1 MQDIFSAFILGTL
14 QGLTEFIPVSSS
26 GHLILVREFL
36 SITDAHALAYD
47 AVLQLA
53 TAGAVILYF
62 SRDLWRLFQAG
73 LRMMGRLPVDQKDK
87 TLLVGLLV
95 GTIPAMI
102 AGLLLEDMMETTFRS
117 PLLVALVLVLGSF
130 LFIGAEYIAERK
142 RTQKS
147 LGVSQSF
154 VIGLFQVLALVPGMS
169 RSGAT
174 ISGGLI
180 LGLSRVEAARFS
192 FLLSIPII
200 VGSGL
205 KKLAE
210 LLSLPE
216 GVSLLSLAIGAGSA
230 FFVGLFA
237 IHFMLG
243 YLRYHTL
250 WPFVW
255 YRIALAAVVVAFVFF
270 S

>member
-1 MQDIFSAFILGTL
+1 MQDIFGSIILGVI

-26 GHLILVREFL
+26 GHLILAREFL
-36 SITDAHALAYD
+36 SLSDSHALAYD

-53 TAGAVILYF
+53 TAGAVVLYF

-73 LRMMGRLPVDQKDK
+73 LRMMGRLPVDEKDK
-87 TLLVGLLV
+87 TLLLGLLV
-95 GTIPAMI
+95 GTIPAVI
-102 AGLLLEDMMETTFRS
+102 AGLLLEDVMETTFRS
-117 PLLVALVLVLGSF
+117 PLLVAVVLVLGSF
-130 LFIGAEYIAERK
+130 LFMAAEYIGERK
-142 RTQKS
+142 RAQKT
-147 LGVSQSF
+147 LGISQSF
-154 VIGLFQVLALVPGMS
+154 IIGLFQVLALVPGMS

-216 GVSLLSLAIGAGSA
+216 GISLFSLLVGAGTA

-243 YLRYHTL
+243 YLRRHTL
-250 WPFVW
+250 WSFVW
-255 YRIALAAVVVAFVFF
+255 YRIALATVVVAVVFF